1 MNRAFENWMRLV
13 NAIVYT
19 MAGCSADDL
28 PDIAYADLYARGV
41 KPRTAARIAV
51 RNAEAL

>member
-1 MNRAFENWMRLV
+1 MRLV
-13 NAIVYT
+13 NAIVYA

-28 PDIAYADLYARGV
+28 PDIAYADLYQRRV
-41 KPRTAARIAV
+41 KARTAARMAV